1 MPAARRLQKAIMHNP
16 KIIFFDIDDTLYR
29 KTTDTLR
36 PSIAEAMRALK
47 ARGILTAIATGR
59 PEVAVPAKVR
69 AVVEEAQ
76 IDLLVT
82 INGQFIRYRGEVLD
96 THPLQKE
103 AMGGMCRFFDSENIE
118 YAFVANDNIAVSAD
132 RPEVVAAMSKI
143 LPEHPVDKDYYLS
156 HDVYQMLA
164 FYGETKDALVDEQAA
179 GYGYKTVRW
188 HETAVDMLDAQ
199 GSKARGI
206 RTAIEKLGIEMK
218 DVMAFGDGLN
228 DIEMMK
234 TVGFG
239 VAMGNGHPD
248 LKAVA
253 DYVCPTVEE
262 DGVLNGLKAL
272 GVID

>member
-1 MPAARRLQKAIMHNP
+1 MQNP
-16 KIIFFDIDDTLYR
+16 KIVFFDIDDTLYR

-47 ARGILTAIATGR
+47 ARGIITAIATGR
-59 PEVAVPAKVR
+59 PEVAIPAKVR
-69 AVVEEAQ
+69 GVIAEAG

-103 AMGGMCRFFDSENIE
+103 AMRQMCDFFDARHIA
-118 YAFVANDNIAVSAD
+118 YAFVANDNIAVSED
-132 RPEVVAAMSKI
+132 MPEVVAAMSKI
-143 LPEHPVDKDYYLS
+143 LPEHPVDKNYYQQ

-164 FYGETKDALVDEQAA
+164 FYGADKDAIVIPEAEKH
-179 GYGYKTVRW
+179 GYKTVRW
-188 HETAVDMLDAQ
+188 HETAIDMLDAA

-206 RTAIEKLGIEMK
+206 RTAIEKLGIDMQ

-248 LKAVA
+248 LKALA
-253 DYVCPTVEE
+253 DYVCPSVEE

>member
-69 AVVEEAQ
+69 AVIEEVG

-96 THPLQKE
+96 HNPLDKDGMA
-103 AMGGMCRFFDSENIE
+103 AMCAFFDAENIR
-118 YAFVANDNIAVSAD
+118 YAFVAHDNIAVSED
-132 RPEVVAAMSKI
+132 TPEVVEAMSKI
-143 LPEHPVDKDYYLS
+143 LPQHPIDKDYYRE

-164 FYGETKDALVDEQAA
+164 FYPAGQDALVAPAA
-179 GYGYKTVRW
+179 AEHGYKTIRW
-188 HETAVDMLDAQ
+188 HETAIDMLDTQ
-199 GSKARGI
+199 SSKARGI
-206 RTAIEKLGIEMK
+206 RIAIEKLGIDME

-228 DIEMMK
+228 DIEMMQS
-234 TVGFG
+234 VGFG

-253 DYVCPTVEE
+253 DYECPSVEE